1 MQSGGNVVGGLGI
14 AVAGF
19 GALGFASHVG
29 SFDTSQRVG
38 EFGAIAAALVG
49 GVLALRGNRFGGP
62 LVAGATTP
70 FIAIA
75 VALVG
80 VRVNDVSAFAGTES
94 KSVLAAG
101 MVGLVA
107 AVVALAQVDGRGQQG
122 PSTIVCLLAL
132 GSPYG
137 VAAILQI
144 DRTRSAGS
152 IGQFLGFLAV
162 AAVIGAGI
170 YKGWLGAVTSVVAAV
185 LLVPNWVD
193 AMSNNNNRAEAALIA
208 LSTSVLIVVIGLL
221 TMAAGLTNRPDQSA
235 R

>member
-1 MQSGGNVVGGLGI
+1 MTKLLLIDGH
-14 AVAGF
+14 
-19 GALGFASHVG
+19 ALLYRAYHA
-29 SFDTSQRVG
+29 TSDATMSTSKG
-38 EFGAIAAALVG
+38 EPT
-49 GVLALRGNRFGGP
+49 N
-62 LVAGATTP
+62 AT
-70 FIAIA
+70 
-75 VALVG
+75 
-80 VRVNDVSAFAGTES
+80 
-94 KSVLAAG
+94 
-101 MVGLVA
+101 
-107 AVVALAQVDGRGQQG
+107 
-122 PSTIVCLLAL
+122 
-132 GSPYG
+132 YG

-193 AMSNNNNRAEAALIA
+193 AMSNNNNRGEAALIA